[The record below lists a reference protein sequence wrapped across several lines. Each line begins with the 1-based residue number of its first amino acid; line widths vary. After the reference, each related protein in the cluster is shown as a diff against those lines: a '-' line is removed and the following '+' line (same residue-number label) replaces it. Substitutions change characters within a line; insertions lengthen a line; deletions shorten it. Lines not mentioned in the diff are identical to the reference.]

1 MQPPRARAE
10 RPRRAARS
18 GAAMSMQLPSLD
30 ASRFEPPPEAV
41 DFYVDSLKLL
51 AASGL
56 PFLLSG
62 TYALSCYTG
71 ITRPT
76 KDLDVFC
83 KPSDAPRILSFF
95 KGQGYRIDIEDE
107 RWIGKVWKGEHFFD
121 VIYNISTASIPIT
134 DDWFRQPYEV
144 EVYGTNV
151 RITPPTEFILSKLFL
166 QDRYRYDGADVVH
179 VILKK
184 HEEIDWRY
192 LLNAMELYWEVL
204 LIHVLNFRFVYPTE
218 RDRIPRWL
226 FDELLGRL
234 HAQAEMPAARMRI
247 CRGRLFSPRDYIADI
262 AEWGFA
268 DVVGKGI
275 EERHERKP

>member
-1 MQPPRARAE
+1 
-10 RPRRAARS
+10 
-18 GAAMSMQLPSLD
+18 MSTQLPTLD
-30 ASRFEPPPEAV
+30 ASAFEPPPDAV
-41 DFYVDSLKLL
+41 DFYVESLRLL
-51 AASGL
+51 AESGL

-83 KPSDAPRILSFF
+83 KPSDAPKILGFF
-95 KGQGYRIDIEDE
+95 KGRGYRIDIEDE

-121 VIYNISTASIPIT
+121 VIYNMSTASIPVT
-134 DDWFRQPYEV
+134 DHWFREPYEV

-151 RITPPTEFILSKLFL
+151 RITPPTEFLLSKLFL
-166 QDRYRYDGADVVH
+166 QDRYRYDGADVAH

-184 HEEIDWRY
+184 HDEIDWRY

-204 LIHVLNFRFVYPTE
+204 LIHLLNFRFIYPTE
-218 RDRIPRWL
+218 RERIPRWL
-226 FDELLGRL
+226 FDELLERL

-247 CRGRLFSPRDYIADI
+247 CRGRLFSPRDYVTDI

-275 EERHERKP
+275 EEKHERKP